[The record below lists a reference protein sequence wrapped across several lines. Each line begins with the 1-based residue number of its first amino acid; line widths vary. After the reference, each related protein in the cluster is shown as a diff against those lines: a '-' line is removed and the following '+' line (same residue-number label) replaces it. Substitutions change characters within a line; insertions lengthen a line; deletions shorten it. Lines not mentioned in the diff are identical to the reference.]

1 MPVVDLFL
9 GDYLLSELGDL
20 LGHGKVREPQDGAS
34 LEGYQSQ
41 NHSQSE
47 DQLPASPLPPQLL
60 LCWVL
65 SSIDISWLTCAGSPS
80 NLLSGHCFPH
90 KASITVIEVL
100 L

>member
-9 GDYLLSELGDL
+9 RDYLLSELGDL
-20 LGHGKVREPQDGAS
+20 LGHGTFREPQDGAS
-34 LEGYQSQ
+34 LEGDQSQ

-47 DQLPASPLPPQLL
+47 DPPQLL
-60 LCWVL
+60 LFWVL

-80 NLLSGHCFPH
+80 NLLSGHCLPH
-90 KASITVIEVL
+90 KESITVIEVL